1 MGEHLARGLYLPVH
15 VAPLPDSLCRA
26 FATYLP
32 DHTAEFDPV
41 ADGAE
46 NLLACDS
53 HGRDPQVRGPQLP
66 GAW

>member
-1 MGEHLARGLYLPVH
+1 MGEHLARGLHLPVH
-15 VAPLPDSLCRA
+15 VAALPHPLRRA
-26 FATYLP
+26 LAAYLP

-53 HGRDPQVRGPQLP
+53 NG
-66 GAW
+66 